1 MLKEK
6 DLKIYENIAKDREFI
21 SKVEMKIATY
31 ISQNNILE
39 EEKQSLTTIENRL
52 MEIYQLLSKEA
63 KWEGYE
69 KLIREYDEISLEA
82 NKIMGE

>member
-21 SKVEMKIATY
+21 SKVEIKISTY
-31 ISQNNILE
+31 ISQNNMEE
-39 EEKQSLTTIENRL
+39 EEKQKLKIIENRL
-52 MEIYQLLSKEA
+52 MEIYHLLLKEI

-69 KLIREYDEISLEA
+69 KLIREYDGISLEA